1 MQNHKPLFAGP
12 NSMGIVPAIL
22 QSSQV
27 SISNWKHIIRN
38 SQDKLAMLNKRSQY
52 LATGTA
58 ATCDV
63 MRCCLTVSSHQ
74 RSVGRACIRPRC
86 LIALSKLF
94 LVRTLLRLGKPAFFM
109 STPLSWRAS
118 LMAVV
123 TDVWL
128 LAFLH
133 ASISSAV
140 RSESLRSAHGV
151 S

>member
-1 MQNHKPLFAGP
+1 
-12 NSMGIVPAIL
+12 
-22 QSSQV
+22 
-27 SISNWKHIIRN
+27 
-38 SQDKLAMLNKRSQY
+38 MLNKRSQY

-63 MRCCLTVSSHQ
+63 MRCCLTVSSQQ

-109 STPLSWRAS
+109 STPPSWRAS

-151 S
+151 SQPDIRTTWHMEYISLSTTPTPATRFSSTSEPTMSAS